1 MSLLA
6 EKVQDNR
13 FLQLIA
19 GALKAGYLEDWR
31 WNPSLSGTPQ
41 GGIISPI
48 LANIYLDRLDKFVEN
63 TLLPAYNLG
72 NRRRR
77 NKAYSILANQIQVR
91 RRSGHR
97 IEELH
102 QLYKLIRATPSIDP
116 CDPEYRRLRYI
127 RYADD
132 CAPRWREKEALMV
145 T

>member
-1 MSLLA
+1 MGLLA

-13 FLQLIA
+13 LLRLIA
-19 GALKAGYLEDWR
+19 GALKAGYLEDWK

-41 GGIISPI
+41 GGILSPT
-48 LANIYLDRLDKFVEN
+48 LANIYPDRLDKFVEN

-72 NRRRR
+72 KRRQF
-77 NKAYSILANQIQVR
+77 NEAYNTLAHQILIR

-116 CDPEYRRLRYI
+116 CDPDYRRLRYM

-132 CAPRWREKEALMV
+132 CAPRRRGKEALMG